1 MAAVSASA
9 TTPTS
14 VTSAA
19 STVTTITNPD
29 EFRANIT
36 KRLNTILHNEVYAR
50 NLEKGIYNY
59 AINQAKTR
67 NVVRQWDNSAF
78 VMLYVDKLRSVWF
91 NINDASY
98 VENHHLL
105 ERLFSDE
112 FKAHELAFM
121 THYELCPEKWKDLI
135 DLKIA
140 RDKIKFDNQVDSAS
154 DEFKCPRCQQRK
166 CSYYQLQTRS
176 ADEPMTTFV
185 TCLHCGKNWKFS

>member
-19 STVTTITNPD
+19 STVTTIANPD

-176 ADEPMTTFV
+176 ADEPMTVFIV
-185 TCLHCGKNWKFS
+185 CAKCGRTSKE

>member
-1 MAAVSASA
+1 MASVSESASA
-9 TTPTS
+9 TT

-19 STVTTITNPD
+19 STVTTISNPD

-36 KRLNTILHNEVYAR
+36 KRLNTILRNEVYAR

-91 NINDASY
+91 NIHEDSY

-140 RDKIKFDNQVDSAS
+140 RDKIKYDNQVDSAS